1 LSVLVPVPWRTNPS
15 YKSRNTSCF
24 AALQSAYSVVIS
36 LLPATDGSH
45 VKTKLGARR
54 LPVKGGDSD
63 LEPAAL
69 RYRPRVAHLLGD
81 GENTVADLRAVEQ
94 STALFFWA

>member
-1 LSVLVPVPWRTNPS
+1 M
-15 YKSRNTSCF
+15 
-24 AALQSAYSVVIS
+24 
-36 LLPATDGSH
+36 
-45 VKTKLGARR
+45 KTKLGARR

>member
-1 LSVLVPVPWRTNPS
+1 M
-15 YKSRNTSCF
+15 K
-24 AALQSAYSVVIS
+24 
-36 LLPATDGSH
+36 
-45 VKTKLGARR
+45 KKLGARR
-54 LPVKGGDSD
+54 LPVIGGDSD

-94 STALFFWA
+94 STALFFLGPQSSAR